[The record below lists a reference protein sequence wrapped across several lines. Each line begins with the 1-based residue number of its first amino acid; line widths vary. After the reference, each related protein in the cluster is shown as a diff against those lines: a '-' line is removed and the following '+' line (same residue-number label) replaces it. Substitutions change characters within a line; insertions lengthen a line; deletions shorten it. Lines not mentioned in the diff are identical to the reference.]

1 MKKKEIPHQEVSL
14 GYISKKSYVQMI
26 SLCWWSAPAVSMTVY
41 ITIGDNSL

>member
-14 GYISKKSYVQMI
+14 GYICKKSYMQMI
-26 SLCWWSAPAVSMTVY
+26 SLYWWSASAVSMTAY